1 MWRGLVYVNLTGNI
15 ALEGFTERKW
25 KIKKSP
31 SNSKLVDFFLEN
43 HDIEKTVNNNTSRRS
58 TTKK

>member
-1 MWRGLVYVNLTGNI
+1 MWRRLVYVNLTGNI

-43 HDIEKTVNNNTSRRS
+43 HDIEKTC
-58 TTKK
+58 